1 MRNKDSNKDI
11 GTFSLDNPIKGISDS
26 LRDENSWNAGDAS
39 VFNLEDDINHPGGW
53 PIGYPIDDRPAPGC
67 CSGGGSGSIIEE
79 SEIVL

>member
-1 MRNKDSNKDI
+1 MRDKDSNEDS

-26 LRDENSWNAGDAS
+26 LRDENSWNVGDSS
-39 VFNLEDDINHPGGW
+39 VCSDRAPWNDP
-53 PIGYPIDDRPAPGC
+53 PIGIPPVGVDPGC